1 MKSELLTTILTIAIG
16 VVIIGGGAFVIYKAM
31 MVDEKHEAWKK

>member
-16 VVIIGGGAFVIYKAM
+16 VVIIGGGAFVIYKA
-31 MVDEKHEAWKK
+31 VTLDDKREAWKK